1 MRVQRSK
8 RAFFLAGW
16 QRKEKE
22 TLPTKT
28 ALEYKVKR
36 QATGKFR
43 LKSTQLVCV
52 ALNFLKA
59 GLWTVKKAISEI
71 IYSAWRK
78 AFINI
83 DKIYLSRKLINR
95 LLQP

>member
-28 ALEYKVKR
+28 A
-36 QATGKFR
+36 GK
-43 LKSTQLVCV
+43 K
-52 ALNFLKA
+52 ALKA
-59 GLWTVKKAISEI
+59 T
-71 IYSAWRK
+71 
-78 AFINI
+78 
-83 DKIYLSRKLINR
+83 D
-95 LLQP
+95 